1 MSFNIVNLQS
11 QTGTSNGAE
20 KEMTHNTD
28 VLKKDGIPLIFH
40 IPPNDSSRHKYSN
53 IINTHGGIVAETLP
67 NGTNGIILLSSRY
80 INNPNAYKLDLVDD
94 SISGGK
100 LANIEDY
107 KYLEED
113 MSKSDKHPNRIKNR
127 MSNRFTKEQDEY
139 LLEQIRLNPAKRG
152 SHAFYEQLLKHPILE
167 DHTKHSLRSRFRL
180 YLVKKLDYAYKT
192 DERGDLLYDKSG
204 NRIKISLDGLP
215 DVKRKY
221 TADDDYILCKEIV
234 AFNTNRLHEAQTNP
248 GRVELDNENLNV
260 PVSFFTQIMK
270 AYPNHSAQSWRDRY
284 RKFAVDFGILDYI
297 SYYEQET
304 ANNRIPQPLSRK
316 NKLSKHTDMVR
327 NLVGSSYDDNSRALD
342 EEIGEIKNSNIDD
355 ALKNTVQPISVPQ
368 LSTLPD
374 EIQSDTSS
382 RMDDD
387 DTRPSQTGSL
397 QSYIQE
403 MENPVEPSSNNQ
415 ASNINSRTESN
426 IMGVDEQNMV
436 NDDSQSSFEGPDSQS
451 DLEFEY
457 LSPNTKAI
465 ELFDSTFFNK
475 SLEEKESEITQIIT
489 ESEGQELN
497 RIKKKFL
504 SIGLKLK
511 LINHI
516 LKTTGCNTPS
526 IRKYISLW
534 IYNLDEKAFSHIYS
548 TLRIEGE
555 RGIWIEEY
563 DEKLKTK
570 LGIKEMQRLH
580 GKSFVNERIQFL
592 KGIGS
597 I

>member
-1 MSFNIVNLQS
+1 MSFNIVNLQH
-11 QTGTSNGAE
+11 QEGTSNGAE
-20 KEMTHNTD
+20 KEMTHNAD

-53 IINTHGGIVAETLP
+53 IINRHGGIVAETLP

-100 LANIEDY
+100 LVNIEDY
-107 KYLEED
+107 KYFEND
-113 MSKSDKHPNRIKNR
+113 MTKTDKHPNRIKNR

-180 YLVKKLDYAYKT
+180 YLVKKMDYAYKT
-192 DERGDLLYDKSG
+192 DDRGELLYDKSG
-204 NRIKISLDGLP
+204 NRVKIPLDVLP

-234 AFNTNRLHEAQTNP
+234 AFNTNRLHESQTNP

-316 NKLSKHTDMVR
+316 NKLTKHTDMVR
-327 NLVGSSYDDNSRALD
+327 NLVGSNYDDNSRALD

-382 RMDDD
+382 RMEDDAP
-387 DTRPSQTGSL
+387 PSQTGSL
-397 QSYIQE
+397 QSYIHE

-415 ASNINSRTESN
+415 TSNINSRTESN
-426 IMGVDEQNMV
+426 IMGVD
-436 NDDSQSSFEGPDSQS
+436 DDSQSSFEGSDSQS
-451 DLEFEY
+451 DVEFEY
-457 LSPNTKAI
+457 LSPDAKAI

-489 ESEGQELN
+489 ESEGKGLP

-516 LKTTGCNTPS
+516 LITTGCNSPF
-526 IRKYISLW
+526 IQKYISLW
-534 IYNLDEKAFSHIYS
+534 IYNLDEKAFNNIYS

-563 DEKLKTK
+563 DEKLKSK

-580 GKSFVNERIQFL
+580 GKPFVNHRIEFL
-592 KGIGS
+592 KGIRS